1 MIWKLHFELAQ
12 AEERAVC
19 IAAQGL
25 MKAKVAEIDALPT
38 SDLCTRL
45 CRYRDH
51 LLHNARLD
59 LIRALLTCQWNLSFK
74 VWLASSRLELLAGR
88 PEVARAA
95 LVEAM
100 KDVPVKAQAQVLLE
114 CARVEEYSG
123 NIACARRILI
133 KSLQQLKGEWK
144 LHQELIFLEARQGRY
159 VTSLKAAQQA
169 IVASP
174 GAARLWVILIQLCHR
189 FEQPA
194 VRKMRPISADSPI
207 NILNSTTTEEQPPTT
222 TAVTTTTTEASCA
235 HDHLEST
242 HTLVVPSKDDLLLKA
257 LLEVP
262 KSGEVWCE
270 GGRCCLNPLVRYSF
284 DLSVAQRNLNF
295 ALQFTPQYGDTFLEY
310 LKLEMLCQVLLPRVM
325 SVMGLPLVPFIE
337 RFLSADP
344 EGDLATVLEDPR
356 ALELLSVGIEHPYT
370 AAFTEE
376 TRSDRRDKLRQLM
389 TGTLEFPNLDEPLR
403 SSVVIK
409 SLERRCINADPN
421 YGTDWYYCRHSPLD
435 STSTV
440 LQTAQGILTSEIVSC
455 QAVYN
460 QAIFAYITKSLCAVR
475 YKDVPAHIQGGAG
488 RTLEERKRSKSMSK
502 YEQSKQSNALA
513 SSTLSSSSRSLH
525 GGSAPAAT
533 KSSLAQAY
541 LSAPLS
547 QSHEVI
553 EATIVHTEQGAGDES
568 DEVDMLNLCYLNPQY
583 QGPREADLLA
593 DVEQLLTPATTIAPV
608 VIDGTDETPPTAP
621 IDLTHALC
629 YPLIPEVSLS
639 DGTTTSISD
648 HITCLVIVN
657 RIVYRHNSDL
667 EDRRMA
673 LFGSD
678 RIHT

>member
-25 MKAKVAEIDALPT
+25 MRANIPEIDALPT

-59 LIRALLTCQWNLSFK
+59 LVRALLTCQWNLSFK

-123 NIACARRILI
+123 NIAGARRILVR
-133 KSLQQLKGEWK
+133 SLQQLKGEWK

-189 FEQPA
+189 FEQHA

-222 TAVTTTTTEASCA
+222 AVTTTTEASCA

-310 LKLEMLCQVLLPRVM
+310 LKLEMLCQVLLPRVL

-337 RFLSADP
+337 RFLAADP

-370 AAFTEE
+370 GVFTEE
-376 TRSDRRDKLRQLM
+376 TRSDRRDKLRMLM
-389 TGTLEFPNLDEPLR
+389 TGTLDFPNLGEPLR
-403 SSVVIK
+403 STVVTK

-440 LQTAQGILTSEIVSC
+440 LQTAQSILTSEIVSC

-460 QAIFAYITKSLCAVR
+460 QAIFTYIVKSLCTVRHMAVS
-475 YKDVPAHIQGGAG
+475 AHTPGGRG
-488 RTLEERKRSKSMSK
+488 RTLEERRRSKSMSK
-502 YEQSKQSNALA
+502 YEQSKQS
-513 SSTLSSSSRSLH
+513 STLPSSNSVSSSRSLH

-547 QSHEVI
+547 QSHEVT
-553 EATIVHTEQGAGDES
+553 EATIAHTEGEGDES
-568 DEVDMLNLCYLNPQY
+568 DEVDVLNLCYLNPRHQK
-583 QGPREADLLA
+583 QREADLLT
-593 DVEQLLTPATTIAPV
+593 DVEQILTPATIAPV

-629 YPLIPEVSLS
+629 YPLTPEVTLP
-639 DGTTTSISD
+639 DGTTTTISD

>member
-74 VWLASSRLELLAGR
+74 VWLASSRLELLAGH

-123 NIACARRILI
+123 NIAGARRILV

-189 FEQPA
+189 FEQHA

-207 NILNSTTTEEQPPTT
+207 NILNSTTTEEQHPT
-222 TAVTTTTTEASCA
+222 ATTTTSSEASCA
-235 HDHLEST
+235 RDHLEST

-310 LKLEMLCQVLLPRVM
+310 LKLEMLCQVLLPRVL

-337 RFLSADP
+337 RFLAADP

-356 ALELLSVGIEHPYT
+356 ALELLSVGIEHPFT
-370 AAFTEE
+370 SAFIEE
-376 TRSDRRDKLRQLM
+376 TRSDRRDKLRMLM

-403 SSVVIK
+403 STIVTK

-440 LQTAQGILTSEIVSC
+440 LQTAQSILTSEIISY
-455 QAVYN
+455 QPVYN
-460 QAIFAYITKSLCAVR
+460 QAIFAYIIKSLCAVR
-475 YKDVPAHIQGGAG
+475 YKTFPTYTQGGTV
-488 RTLEERKRSKSMSK
+488 RTLEERRRSKSMSK
-502 YEQSKQSNALA
+502 YEQSKQSNTLP
-513 SSTLSSSSRSLH
+513 SSTSSSRSLH
-525 GGSAPAAT
+525 GRSASAAS

-553 EATIVHTEQGAGDES
+553 EATVAHTEGTGDES

-583 QGPREADLLA
+583 QGHREADLLA
-593 DVEQLLTPATTIAPV
+593 DVEQLLTPATTVAPV
-608 VIDGTDETPPTAP
+608 VIDGTDETTPTAP

-629 YPLIPEVSLS
+629 YPLTPEVTLP